1 MSTVVIDTNIFVSAL
16 MNGNGAP
23 RQVIRLALMGDITPL
38 MGNALLGEYE
48 DVIGRDR
55 IIGLCIL
62 NQTERQELLNAFL
75 STCEWTSVY
84 FLWRPNLRDEADN
97 HLVELALAGGADT
110 IITANKRD
118 LNHGELSF
126 PDLDILNA
134 GEYLNKRRQRH
145 GNFDYPAS

>member
-1 MSTVVIDTNIFVSAL
+1 MSTAVIDTNIFVSAL
-16 MNGNGAP
+16 INAHGAP
-23 RQVIRLALMGDITPL
+23 RQVIRLALMGEITPL

-48 DVIGRDR
+48 DVMARDR
-55 IIGLCIL
+55 IVGLCIL
-62 NQTERQELLNAFL
+62 SAAERQELLNAFL

-97 HLVELALAGGADT
+97 HLVELALAGGANT

-118 LNHGELSF
+118 FNYGEFGF
-126 PDLDILNA
+126 PDLDILTA
-134 GEYLNKRRQRH
+134 GEYLSKRRQRH